1 MKTMAIMNLKGGVG
15 KTVTAIN
22 VGAILARD
30 YEQRVLFVDADS
42 QASLTEFVTA
52 SLPEIERGTAGGLA
66 DVLRYPKA
74 GSIIRKTSLENADL
88 LPASDEL
95 MELDIS
101 SAGSGTVD
109 VMALQELRER
119 LEDEYEWMIID
130 CPPAFSAS
138 AMAALIAA
146 DSVLIPMK
154 LDAFGIRGMSNLVA
168 QVRNMQKVNPGLKI
182 DGILPTMFYNSAK
195 LREAEQLLRSSGLPV
210 FSHIRRST
218 KVDEM
223 TFAQTPI
230 IHSSPRSCACVDY
243 RQFVREFLEGGA
255 SHGV

>member
-1 MKTMAIMNLKGGVG
+1 MKTLAIMNLKGGVG

-30 YEQRVLFVDADS
+30 YDDHVLFVDADA

-52 SLPEIERGTAGGLA
+52 TLADRDRKTAGGLA
-66 DVLRYPKA
+66 DVLRIPKRK
-74 GSIIRKTSLENADL
+74 ITIRKTSLENADL
-88 LPASDEL
+88 LPASEDL

-119 LEDEYEWMIID
+119 IDDEYEWMIID
-130 CPPAFSAS
+130 CPPAFSA
-138 AMAALIAA
+138 AACAALIAA
-146 DSVLIPMK
+146 DAVLIPMK
-154 LDAFGIRGMSNLVA
+154 LDAFGIRGMANLVA
-168 QVRNMQKVNPGLKI
+168 QVRNMQKVNPGLQI
-182 DGILPTMFYNSAK
+182 EGILPTMYYNSPK
-195 LREAEQLLRSSGLPV
+195 LREAEQLLRTSGLPV

-230 IHSSPRSCACVDY
+230 IHSSPRSCACLDY
-243 RQFVREFLEGGA
+243 RQFVKELLKGGA
-255 SHGV
+255 HNGV